1 MVEPTSQRLNEAALE
16 ARGAKRLFPGGIQ
29 ALRGVD
35 LTVASGETVVLI
47 GESGCGKTTLLRM
60 FNRLEE
66 PTEGTI
72 LIGGRP
78 AIDHDPIELRRHT
91 GYVQQDGASLDS
103 REFDHTGQHPADP
116 GGPG

>member
-1 MVEPTSQRLNEAALE
+1 MPRDSFQAGSKRYVVSTSPWRP
-16 ARGAKRLFPGGIQ
+16 GKRSFF
-29 ALRGVD
+29 
-35 LTVASGETVVLI
+35 I

-78 AIDHDPIELRRHT
+78 AIDGGLREALRRSLRARRRVVEAA
-91 GYVQQDGASLDS
+91 GIEPASLV
-103 REFDHTGQHPADP
+103 F
-116 GGPG
+116 